1 MHRRPMK
8 IEEMALRPVVV
19 LPPDATLADTAETMA
34 DQGVGSVVVVDD
46 RDHIVGIVTDRDIV
60 VHGIAR
66 GVPLD
71 GRIDAIMSLDV
82 VSVDG
87 STDVRDVVRLF
98 GRHSFRRL
106 PVTGHGRVAGM
117 VSLDDLIVAFAEEFA
132 EITRGVA
139 GQLMF
144 PRADEPAGPPARAA
158 ATTR

>member
-1 MHRRPMK
+1 MK
-8 IEEMALRPVVV
+8 IEEMALRSVVV
-19 LPPDATLADTAETMA
+19 LPPTATLADTASTMA
-34 DQGVGSVVVVDD
+34 EHGVGSVVVVDD
-46 RDHIVGIVTDRDIV
+46 HDRIIGIVTDRDIV
-60 VHGIAR
+60 VHGIAH

-87 STDVRDVVRLF
+87 VTDVRDVVRLF

-106 PVTGHGRVAGM
+106 PVTDRGRVVGM

-144 PRADEPAGPPARAA
+144 PLAGEPAAPPARVA

>member
-1 MHRRPMK
+1 MDPGGHRR
-8 IEEMALRPVVV
+8 RQ
-19 LPPDATLADTAETMA
+19 DAI
-34 DQGVGSVVVVDD
+34 QRRRG
-46 RDHIVGIVTDRDIV
+46 RHHDHIVGIVTDRDLV

-66 GVPLD
+66 GLPLD
-71 GRIDAIMSLDV
+71 GRVDAAMTLDV
-82 VSVDG
+82 VSVDA

-106 PVTGHGRVAGM
+106 PVTSHGRVAGM

-144 PRADEPAGPPARAA
+144 PKAGDPAEPPVRAA
-158 ATTR
+158 ATSR

>member
-1 MHRRPMK
+1 MK

-46 RDHIVGIVTDRDIV
+46 RDRIVGIVTDRDVV

-106 PVTGHGRVAGM
+106 PVTSHGRVAGM

-144 PRADEPAGPPARAA
+144 PRAGEPAGPPARAA
-158 ATTR
+158 TTTR

>member
-1 MHRRPMK
+1 MFVSRSMTRKVITVNPDTT
-8 IEEMALRPVVV
+8 IFEAQELMAANRIRHLPVVV
-19 LPPDATLADTAETMA
+19 ADNKL
-34 DQGVGSVVVVDD
+34 
-46 RDHIVGIVTDRDIV
+46 VGIVTDRDLV

-66 GVPLD
+66 GLPLD
-71 GRIDAIMSLDV
+71 GRVDAAMTLDV
-82 VSVDG
+82 VSVDA

-106 PVTGHGRVAGM
+106 PVTSHGRVAGM

-144 PRADEPAGPPARAA
+144 PKAGDPAEPPP
-158 ATTR
+158 

>member
-1 MHRRPMK
+1 MK

-19 LPPDATLADTAETMA
+19 LPPDATLADTAEAMA

-46 RDHIVGIVTDRDIV
+46 RDRIVGIVTDRDVV

-106 PVTGHGRVAGM
+106 PVTSHGRVAGM

-144 PRADEPAGPPARAA
+144 PRAGEPAGPPARAA